1 MAEGKGTSTSEQ
13 GKDSD
18 KRPPWWKRLWEW
30 TEFGKK
36 TGWNWLELLSALAIP
51 VVLAIFGFWFT
62 AQQDARQ
69 QQIEGQRAQQ
79 AQKIEN
85 QRAQAEALQA
95 YLDQM
100 STLLLDKNLGGSDS
114 TSGAQTSEV
123 RQLARART
131 LTLLTRLGPEDKASV
146 LQFLYESGLIL
157 RMGPGTSVVPGI
169 SDDSIPGC
177 TPEVQLRG
185 IYSIV
190 SLQGA
195 DLRDAPLSGANLSGA
210 NLSGANL
217 SGADLS
223 GANLTSTVLQG
234 ADLSGADLRHAYLA
248 PAFSATQPVPSD
260 AISILLNADL
270 RGADLRGADLSSAD
284 LCYSKLNADSKLSG
298 VDLSHAALM
307 GVSEE
312 GVSADVT
319 IDRLERAESL
329 DGAMMPDGLTYE
341 ELKRR
346 REDGG
351 PQ

>member
-1 MAEGKGTSTSEQ
+1 MVEGKGEQ
-13 GKDSD
+13 AAGEKEGR
-18 KRPPWWKRLWEW
+18 KLW
-30 TEFGKK
+30 TLREFGGK
-36 TGWNWLELLSALAIP
+36 TVWDWLELLVVPL
-51 VVLAIFGFWFT
+51 VLALITLVITVVFT
-62 AQQDARQ
+62 SQQNVRQ
-69 QQIEGQRAQQ
+69 NELEDRRAQQ

-100 STLLLDKNLGGSDS
+100 SALLLDKNLGGSDS
-114 TSGAQTSEV
+114 SSGAQTSEV
-123 RQLARART
+123 LQLARART
-131 LTLLTRLGPEDKASV
+131 LTVLSELGPEDKASV

-248 PAFSATQPVPSD
+248 PALSATQPVPSD

-270 RGADLRGADLSSAD
+270 SGADLRGADLSSAD
-284 LCYSKLNADSKLSG
+284 LCYSKLNEDSKLSG

>member
-1 MAEGKGTSTSEQ
+1 MVEGKGEQ
-13 GKDSD
+13 AAGEKEGR
-18 KRPPWWKRLWEW
+18 KLW
-30 TEFGKK
+30 TLREFGGK
-36 TGWNWLELLSALAIP
+36 TVWDWLELLVVPL
-51 VVLAIFGFWFT
+51 VLALITLVITVVFT
-62 AQQDARQ
+62 WQQNVRQ
-69 QQIEGQRAQQ
+69 NELEDRRAQQ

-100 STLLLDKNLGGSDS
+100 SALLLDKNLGGSDS

-146 LQFLYESGLIL
+146 LQFVYESGLIL
-157 RMGPGTSVVPGI
+157 RKGPGTSVVPGI
-169 SDDSIPGC
+169 SDDSIPDC
-177 TPEVQLRG
+177 TPEVHLRG

-195 DLRDAPLSGANLSGA
+195 DLRDAHLSSANLS
-210 NLSGANL
+210 
-217 SGADLS
+217 
-223 GANLTSTVLQG
+223 G

-329 DGAMMPDGLTYE
+329 DGAMMPNGLTYE
-341 ELKRR
+341 ELKSR